1 MTVICLGDSLT
12 EGDYGVYG
20 KRGIAN
26 IHKENYPY
34 FLQKN
39 TGWQVVN
46 AGKCGR
52 KASTYLPFLKELEL
66 PFQQADAIVILLGT
80 NGGNRADQDTPDNKA
95 YREIISHCRMQAP
108 QAEIYLCTPPHATK
122 NPEMSN
128 FGYAQQVEEAVAF
141 VRQTAAE
148 EYCFLIDLALC
159 PDFSDEKE
167 TIMQPNDGLHFSALG
182 YQKLAQWVE
191 KGIRFRFSG
200 QPFHSWGLGESEKIL
215 VETLSPG
222 ENV

>member
-1 MTVICLGDSLT
+1 
-12 EGDYGVYG
+12 
-20 KRGIAN
+20 
-26 IHKENYPY
+26 
-34 FLQKN
+34 
-39 TGWQVVN
+39 
-46 AGKCGR
+46 
-52 KASTYLPFLKELEL
+52 
-66 PFQQADAIVILLGT
+66 
-80 NGGNRADQDTPDNKA
+80 
-95 YREIISHCRMQAP
+95 MQAP

-148 EYCFLIDLALC
+148 EHCFLIDLALC
-159 PDFSDEKE
+159 PDFSDENE

-200 QPFHSWGLGESEKIL
+200 QPFHSWGLGEYEKIL
-215 VETLSPG
+215 VETLSSG